1 MGLDPGMEYVC
12 DAPDRKTWFRIQT
25 EVEAEREAALMHHV
39 VAKHFLRERDNAVR
53 AYRPASRVSFE
64 QNIGLEAHIARQM
77 PLFLTLRD
85 TDGAGLVTAM
95 LPPGGRENPAFRII
109 IVGDAN
115 TDPYP
120 AHDGAIT
127 ALGAH
132 FALTLDHARCY
143 PYGR

>member
-95 LPPGGRENPAFRII
+95 LPPGGR
-109 IVGDAN
+109 
-115 TDPYP
+115 
-120 AHDGAIT
+120 
-127 ALGAH
+127 
-132 FALTLDHARCY
+132 
-143 PYGR
+143 